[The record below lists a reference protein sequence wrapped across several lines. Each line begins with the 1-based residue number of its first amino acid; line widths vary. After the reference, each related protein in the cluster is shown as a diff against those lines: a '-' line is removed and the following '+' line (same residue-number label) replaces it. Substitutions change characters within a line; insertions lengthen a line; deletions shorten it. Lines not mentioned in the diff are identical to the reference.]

1 MFNRKKGLFIVTAMA
16 ALVIAFVVQIGQ
28 AQKSPP
34 AKDPPADHAQLT
46 SKVAIVGR
54 AVGFAETRPVRELMA
69 EKGQVDR
76 ELQGENEEI
85 NELNTVIVRQPNPNA
100 PPQKDG
106 ALQSFFGPDG
116 RFKLNIPS
124 PIVVFEGLAA
134 TNFAP
139 PDNEGAVGPNDY
151 VQIVNGGGVRIY
163 DKNGVPRGPAF
174 QLSTLFSAFDPPVST
189 NNNGDGLALYDRMAN
204 RWILSQFA
212 FTSTATP
219 PYHQTIAVS
228 KTGDPTGEYW
238 AYDFITPGDE
248 FPDYG
253 KIGSWPD
260 GYYFTDR
267 QFTNGLT
274 YNGFGCF
281 AFDRAKMLVGDSTA
295 SYIYFNA
302 GPLLSNASSGMIPS
316 DFNGLTPPPAGA
328 PNLFSVFT
336 DDAFAGDTADTLRLL
351 ISMRTSPCR
360 VTLHSSNV
368 PRARWRW
375 RRSIRGILTPR
386 LELRPP
392 APISKNQPPQ
402 LRRISWTASATA

>member
-1 MFNRKKGLFIVTAMA
+1 MFSRKKGLFIVTIL
-16 ALVIAFVVQIGQ
+16 ALVGVASVVRIGQ
-28 AQKSPP
+28 AQKSTS
-34 AKDPPADHAQLT
+34 AKASSGGHAQLA
-46 SKVAIVGR
+46 SRVAIVGR

-69 EKGQVDR
+69 EVGQVDR

-85 NELNTVIVRQPNPNA
+85 NELNTVIIRQPNPHA

-106 ALQSFFGPDG
+106 ALQSSFGPDG

-151 VQIVNGGGVRIY
+151 VQIVNGGGVRIF

-174 QLSTLFSAFDPPVST
+174 QLSTLFSAFEPPVST

-212 FTSTATP
+212 FTSTTTP

-267 QFTNGLT
+267 QFTNGVT

-295 SYIYFNA
+295 TFIYFNA
-302 GPLLSNASSGMIPS
+302 GPTAEQFLLGHDPV
-316 DFNGLTPPPAGA
+316 GL
-328 PNLFSVFT
+328 
-336 DDAFAGDTADTLRLL
+336 
-351 ISMRTSPCR
+351 
-360 VTLHSSNV
+360 
-368 PRARWRW
+368 
-375 RRSIRGILTPR
+375 
-386 LELRPP
+386 
-392 APISKNQPPQ
+392 
-402 LRRISWTASATA
+402 